1 MVRRPPRSTRTDTR
15 FPYTTLFR
23 SGRRRPP
30 RGSCTCPGQRSPC
43 SDRPSVHQ
51 HLSAALAVHEVAP
64 LVARRAGVLPA
75 DELGEPAAGALPAAE
90 APVAVTLD
98 VGLHSLLEPVV
109 IHVNTL
115 GGPRVGERPDGR
127 ALLGRRVV
135 LERAHHSVSLAFGA
149 PPRLRLGLGRQA
161 GRGSCRER

>member
-1 MVRRPPRSTRTDTR
+1 MIRLPPRSTRTDTL

-23 SGRRRPP
+23 S
-30 RGSCTCPGQRSPC
+30 PGQRSPC

-64 LVARRAGVLPA
+64 LVARSAGVLPA

-115 GGPRVGERPDGR
+115 GDRT
-127 ALLGRRVV
+127 
-135 LERAHHSVSLAFGA
+135 STSLN
-149 PPRLRLGLGRQA
+149 
-161 GRGSCRER
+161 SSH